1 MNTLLNALGLSVT
14 VFISQK
20 WDEQVA
26 SHTKI
31 MLIIRPGKQN
41 VSKKVEKKI
50 CETAIARIKMMVA
63 KRKKR
68 LWSLVIAFNV
78 FRVHCLCVLP
88 ANKWQVEQNLQK

>member
-1 MNTLLNALGLSVT
+1 MNTLLNALGLSIT

-41 VSKKVEKKI
+41 VSRIVEKNI
-50 CETAIARIKMMVA
+50 CETAIAKINMMVA
-63 KRKKR
+63 RRRKR
-68 LWSLVIAFNV
+68 LRSLVIGY
-78 FRVHCLCVLP
+78 
-88 ANKWQVEQNLQK
+88 